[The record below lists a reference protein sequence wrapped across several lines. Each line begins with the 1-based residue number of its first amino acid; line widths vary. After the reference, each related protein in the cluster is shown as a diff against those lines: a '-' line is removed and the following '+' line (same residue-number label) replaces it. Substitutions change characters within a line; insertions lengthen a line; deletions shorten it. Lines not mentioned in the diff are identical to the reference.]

1 MSDIY
6 GMELR
11 YRSLIPIIR
20 PEDTFLSVGT
30 VTFRMEGKE
39 LPLDF
44 NITEGSVKGNAG
56 SIICIDSRIKD
67 FEPKVYMDEY
77 EKIGFSPA
85 DFTYDF
91 FASRYSDT
99 YLEEVYT
106 EYFYSK
112 SEIFLPLYLESV
124 CLIFQDGSTL
134 DYSNH
139 IRASVQKQLAEVA
152 Q

>member
-1 MSDIY
+1 
-6 GMELR
+6 
-11 YRSLIPIIR
+11 
-20 PEDTFLSVGT
+20 V
-30 VTFRMEGKE
+30 EGKE

-134 DYSNH
+134 DYSKH

>member
-91 FASRYSDT
+91 LPHGIPTHTWKKYIRN
-99 YLEEVYT
+99 
-106 EYFYSK
+106 
-112 SEIFLPLYLESV
+112 IFIAKAKFF
-124 CLIFQDGSTL
+124 CRFT
-134 DYSNH
+134 
-139 IRASVQKQLAEVA
+139 
-152 Q
+152 

>member
-1 MSDIY
+1 
-6 GMELR
+6 
-11 YRSLIPIIR
+11 
-20 PEDTFLSVGT
+20 
-30 VTFRMEGKE
+30 
-39 LPLDF
+39 
-44 NITEGSVKGNAG
+44 
-56 SIICIDSRIKD
+56 
-67 FEPKVYMDEY
+67 MDEY

-134 DYSNH
+134 DYSKH